1 MPNISLLEIAQLL
14 GSNAVSGMAPKVGLK
29 WPPPP
34 PISVRKVVALTPS
47 AIAQKYAVLG
57 GPAGKMGPPT
67 GAEDFCSD
75 NTGRFRS
82 YKNGVI
88 YWSGVAGTKAFEVDG
103 PILTKLLADS
113 PSPAFGPQQGLGYPT
128 SDVATAGTDTFIS
141 HFQKGAMYSKPTT
154 GTHAVWGPIF
164 DLYEKLGE
172 AGGVLGFPITDVAGL
187 SQNAP
192 VDLFGDF
199 ENGGLFSKG
208 GGTATQL
215 AATVGN
221 NSNTRSLQFVLSQ
234 VNAIL
239 DAAVANYNNTKGP
252 DDYAVA
258 MQGGPALQ
266 DPNNPITDYSV
277 IGALTQNR
285 QYKLQQ
291 NLFVSVPIW
300 KDVTIGITFD
310 LLLSLA
316 GPTSVAA
323 KVTTASVNIDTHGNP
338 AIPASDVQKYHD
350 KIMVLASQAGADIS
364 LPVGISF
371 LSAKVLTTPIGVAE
385 LTAQNFQDL
394 GGPGALVLLFEPL
407 L

>member
-1 MPNISLLEIAQLL
+1 MGNISLLETGQLL
-14 GSNAVSGMAPKVGLK
+14 GSNTVSGMAPKVGLK

-47 AIAQKYAVLG
+47 AIAQKYAALG

-141 HFQKGAMYSKPTT
+141 HFQKGAMYSKPTS

-164 DLYEKLGE
+164 DLYAKLGE
-172 AGGVLGFPITDVAGL
+172 AGGVLGLPIADVVGL

-199 ENGGLFSKG
+199 ENGGLLSKG

-215 AATVGN
+215 AAD
-221 NSNTRSLQFVLSQ
+221 NSNTRSLQFVLGQ
-234 VNAIL
+234 VNAVL

-300 KDVTIGITFD
+300 TDVTIGITFN
-310 LLLSLA
+310 LLLSL
-316 GPTSVAA
+316 GGSNSVTA

-338 AIPASDVQKYHD
+338 KIPASDVQKYHD
-350 KIMVLASQAGADIS
+350 KVMVLAAQAGTDIS
-364 LPVGISF
+364 LLPGIFF
-371 LSAKVLTTPIGVAE
+371 LSAKVLTTNAGILE
-385 LTAQNFQDL
+385 LTAQRFQDL
-394 GGPGALVLLFEPL
+394 GGPGALVLLYEP
-407 L
+407 